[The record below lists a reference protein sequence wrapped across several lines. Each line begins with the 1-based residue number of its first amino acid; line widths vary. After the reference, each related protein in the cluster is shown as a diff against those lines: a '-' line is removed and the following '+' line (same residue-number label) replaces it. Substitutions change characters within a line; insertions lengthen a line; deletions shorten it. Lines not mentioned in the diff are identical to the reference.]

1 MPNIAALHPQIVH
14 FVIALAFVGFAFR
27 VISLTGRLSWTRQAG
42 AALLI
47 MAALASVAAV
57 KSGEQAHG
65 PVERVPGARD
75 AVVEHEEYGEKART
89 GLLIIAGLELIG
101 LALARKEQW
110 QKAAHIASAVAFLYG
125 GFLLFEAGE
134 HGGELVYSYAGGV
147 GIRSG
152 DSTDVR
158 HLLVAG
164 LYHQLQADRKAGNP
178 EGAARLAD
186 ELQRRMPDDLSVAF
200 IGVESRIKD
209 RNDARGALDALAS
222 IQIPTDS
229 PRYALRKGLLTAD
242 AYSALGLKD
251 SALAALEA
259 LRKDF
264 AENQALQEA
273 VAKLM
278 EK

>member
-1 MPNIAALHPQIVH
+1 MPNIAAQHPIIVH

-27 VISLTGRLSWTRQAG
+27 LISLTGRMEWTRQAG

-47 MAALASVAAV
+47 LSALASIAAV

-65 PVERVPGARD
+65 PAERIPGARD
-75 AVVEHEEYGEKART
+75 AVVEHEELGEKART
-89 GLLIIAGLELIG
+89 ALLIIAALELAG

-125 GFLLFEAGE
+125 GFLLFEAAE

-147 GIRSG
+147 GTRTG

-158 HLLVAG
+158 RLLVAG
-164 LYHQLQADRKAGNP
+164 LYHQLQSDRQAGNA
-178 EGAARLAD
+178 EGAARLA
-186 ELQRRMPDDLSVAF
+186 EEMRRRMPEDLTVAF
-200 IGVESRIKD
+200 IVIESQLKD
-209 RNDARGALDALAS
+209 RGDARGALDALGAV
-222 IQIPTDS
+222 QLPADS
-229 PRYALRKGLLTAD
+229 PRLALRRGLLTAD

-264 AENQALQEA
+264 AESPAVREALDRL
-273 VAKLM
+273 K
-278 EK
+278 

>member
-1 MPNIAALHPQIVH
+1 MPNIAEFHPQIVH
-14 FVIALAFVGFAFR
+14 FVIALAFVGFALR
-27 VISLTGRLSWTRQAG
+27 LVSLTGRLSWTREAG

-57 KSGEQAHG
+57 ESGDQAHG
-65 PVERVPGARD
+65 PAERVPGARD
-75 AVVEHEEYGEKART
+75 AVVEHEEYGEKTRT
-89 GLLIIAGLELIG
+89 ALLIIAALEVAG

-125 GFLLFEAGE
+125 GFLLYETGE
-134 HGGELVYSYAGGV
+134 HGGALVYSYAGGV

-158 HLLVAG
+158 RLLVAG
-164 LYHQLQADRKAGNP
+164 LYHQLQADRQAGDAD
-178 EGAARLAD
+178 GAARLAD
-186 ELQRRMPDDLSVAF
+186 ELQRRMPGDLTVTF
-200 IGVESRIKD
+200 IGIESQLKD
-209 RNDARGALDALAS
+209 RNDARGALDALSAV
-222 IQIPTDS
+222 QVPADS
-229 PRYALRKGLLTAD
+229 PRFTLRKGLLTAD

-264 AENQALQEA
+264 AESPA
-273 VAKLM
+273 VRDAIEKL
-278 EK
+278 K